1 NEVPKHKLMELEAD
15 EFIRRFIQH
24 IPPANFMRNRFYG
37 IIAGAKRAEKLTAA
51 REQLSCAELLD
62 SSDDCTHSDELF
74 TDFQQCPQCE
84 SGTMEEIETLAH
96 SPPHIIFRNEIAR
109 GRYAA

>member
-37 IIAGAKRAEKLTAA
+37 IIAGAKSHFPTHFPTRDNLIY
-51 REQLSCAELLD
+51 LL
-62 SSDDCTHSDELF
+62 L
-74 TDFQQCPQCE
+74 
-84 SGTMEEIETLAH
+84 I
-96 SPPHIIFRNEIAR
+96 N
-109 GRYAA
+109 